1 MNLRIYKNDDAKEQL
16 DAKVINLGVFTN
28 NESAYKCYESVGF
41 EKVHVDKN
49 VYQFY
54 NENWDCAEMVL
65 R

>member
-1 MNLRIYKNDDAKEQL
+1 MNLRIYKNDDTKEQL
-16 DAKVINLGVFTN
+16 DAKVINLEVFTN

-54 NENWDCAEMVL
+54 NEN
-65 R
+65 